1 MSIKIKL
8 NLHMFE
14 GDGGGAGAGA
24 APAAA
29 ATGDGAGQAAEIAPG
44 VMEDGTQ
51 VDDRLAARMKRQEAR
66 RAARGRAP
74 QYKAPTQA
82 VTEQAEAKPE
92 AAAESAEPAKGADE
106 RWQELIKGE
115 FKDQYGKSVQSA
127 IQDRFK
133 NQQDANEKLAQLQPA
148 LNLLAKQRGLQEGDN
163 AALVKAIMADDELIE
178 DQAAEAGMTVETY
191 RTMKQLEEQNAKY
204 RQQEEENARVAQAR
218 QHYAKLAEQAEAL
231 KQRIPDFDLEA
242 ELFNPN
248 DNRFMRMTSPE
259 GGLDVETAYFAIHH
273 RELEPQA
280 MAYGIQK
287 AQDQMAQ
294 TIQANQ
300 RRPVEGA
307 IEGGQAGNFQVDP
320 RSMSK
325 AQRQD
330 LINRARRGEKITL

>member
-1 MSIKIKL
+1 MSIEFKL

-14 GDGGGAGAGA
+14 GDGAGA

-29 ATGDGAGQAAEIAPG
+29 GDGAGQAAETTPG

-51 VDDRLAARMKRQEAR
+51 VDNRLAARMKRQEER
-66 RAARGRAP
+66 RAARG
-74 QYKAPTQA
+74 KAPLYKPTGKFVETTNTA
-82 VTEQAEAKPE
+82 EPTATEG
-92 AAAESAEPAKGADE
+92 SAETAKGPDD
-106 RWQELIKGE
+106 RWNELIKGE
-115 FKDQYGKSVQSA
+115 FKEQYGKSVQDA
-127 IQDRFK
+127 IQNRFK
-133 NQQDANEKLAQLQPA
+133 NQQDLSEKLAELQPA
-148 LNLLAKQRGLQEGDN
+148 LNLLAKQRGIQEGDN
-163 AALVKAIMADDELIE
+163 AALVKAIMEDDSLIE
-178 DQAAEAGMTVETY
+178 DEAAEAGMTVETY
-191 RTMKQLEEQNAKY
+191 RTMKEIEA
-204 RQQEEENARVAQAR
+204 ENERFKAREAEDAMKEQAR
-218 QHYAKLAEQAEAL
+218 QHYAKLAQQAEAL
-231 KQRIPDFDLEA
+231 KARIPDFDLQK

-280 MAYGIQK
+280 MAYGIQR
-287 AQDQMAQ
+287 AQDQMAM

-320 RSMSK
+320 RNMSK

-330 LINRARRGEKITL
+330 LINRAKRGEKITL

>member
-14 GDGGGAGAGA
+14 GDGAGA

-29 ATGDGAGQAAEIAPG
+29 GDGAGQTAEITPG

-51 VDDRLAARMKRQEAR
+51 VDNRLAERMRRQEAR
-66 RAARGRAP
+66 RAARGKAP
-74 QYKAPTQA
+74 QYKAAGKPAETSAEPEPQA
-82 VTEQAEAKPE
+82 TEG
-92 AAAESAEPAKGADE
+92 SAEPAKGPDE
-106 RWQELIKGE
+106 RWNELIKGE
-115 FKDQYGKSVQSA
+115 YREQYGRSVQEA
-127 IQDRFK
+127 IQNRFK
-133 NQQDANEKLAQLQPA
+133 NQQDLSEQLAGLQPA
-148 LNLLAKQRGLQEGDN
+148 LNLLAKQRGIQEGDN
-163 AALVKAIMADDELIE
+163 AALVKAIMEDDSLIE
-178 DQAAEAGMTVETY
+178 DEAAEAGMTVETY
-191 RTMKQLEEQNAKY
+191 RTMKEIEEQNARYKAK
-204 RQQEEENARVAQAR
+204 EAEDAAKDQAR

-231 KQRIPDFDLEA
+231 KARIPDFDLQK

-280 MAYGIQK
+280 MAYGIQR
-287 AQDQMAQ
+287 AQDQMAM

-320 RSMSK
+320 RKMTK